1 MSKGLIIAAPAS
13 GSGKTTITLGLLR
26 ALRRKGID
34 VASAKVGPDYIDSA
48 FHAAATGRPCVNLDS
63 WAMRPETLAA
73 ALDDATDFTIVEG
86 VMGLF
91 DGAHLGADPA
101 PLADGSTASLARLTG
116 WPVLLV
122 VDAARQAQSVAALVS
137 GFAGFDPG
145 VRLAGVI
152 LNKVG
157 SDKHETMLRQAL
169 ATAGHTIL
177 GAVRSDKQI
186 TRPSR
191 HLGLVQAGE
200 HPDLE
205 GFLEAAADRMEEDL
219 ALDAILEL
227 ASPTASAPGTL
238 PVRAPL
244 PPLGQRIAVARD
256 AAFAFTY
263 PHILGGWRHAGAEL
277 SFFSPL
283 ADEAPASGADAVY
296 LPGGY
301 PELHAGRLAGSAR
314 FLDGLRTA
322 ARDGAHIYG
331 ECGGYMTLGA
341 VLTDADGISH
351 RMAGLLPHETSFAEP
366 KRHLG
371 YRTATMLADTPLGPA
386 GSTWRGHEFHYAVT
400 VGATTAKAPGSTPL
414 FRIKDASGSDLGE
427 IGARIGT
434 VFGSFMHLIDRSDA

>member
-205 GFLEAAADRMEEDL
+205 GLLKQDSRE
-219 ALDAILEL
+219 
-227 ASPTASAPGTL
+227 PN
-238 PVRAPL
+238 
-244 PPLGQRIAVARD
+244 
-256 AAFAFTY
+256 
-263 PHILGGWRHAGAEL
+263 
-277 SFFSPL
+277 
-283 ADEAPASGADAVY
+283 
-296 LPGGY
+296 GY
-301 PELHAGRLAGSAR
+301 
-314 FLDGLRTA
+314 
-322 ARDGAHIYG
+322 
-331 ECGGYMTLGA
+331 
-341 VLTDADGISH
+341 
-351 RMAGLLPHETSFAEP
+351 
-366 KRHLG
+366 
-371 YRTATMLADTPLGPA
+371 
-386 GSTWRGHEFHYAVT
+386 
-400 VGATTAKAPGSTPL
+400 
-414 FRIKDASGSDLGE
+414 
-427 IGARIGT
+427 
-434 VFGSFMHLIDRSDA
+434 